1 MMGYSN
7 GFSSKP
13 SYKFGVELEM
23 FLIFKGSEPED
34 IRLEETMAGRLE
46 KSADNIARLYNEAIS
61 ERPSPDQPNIKYPPM
76 TRPDWKSDIVETHPT
91 RWEISN
97 FWEIHDDSS
106 LYMFGIA
113 QCDGCK

>member
-1 MMGYSN
+1 MGFAN
-7 GFSSKP
+7 GFSFKP
-13 SYKFGVELEM
+13 NYKFGVELEM
-23 FLIFKGSEPED
+23 FLLFKDPHQD
-34 IRLEETMAGRLE
+34 IALEETMAGKLE
-46 KSADNIARLYNEAIS
+46 KSADNIARYYNEAIS
-61 ERPSPDQPNIKYPPM
+61 ERPFPGEPDVEYPAM

-106 LYMFGIA
+106 LYMFGIE